1 MTRMTATPISVVLC
15 ARNEASRIEKSILA
29 IQACDPAELIVVDG
43 GSTDDTVAIAES
55 LGARVIRSGGKGLAP
70 DRQLGADSATTELVA
85 FIDADHRPAP
95 DALRSLQRDMEEFG
109 LDVVQAG
116 VGIEDNG
123 FWNRAEHDAMVV
135 FQHQPGPRK
144 QMIGVAPT
152 LYRKAVLEAVRFD
165 EVNKDQSDDADL
177 FKRIVDTGK
186 FTFGVGR
193 TIVPQEHHSSLDEYM
208 SKFRWYGRRDA
219 EFIRTH
225 PDRAHS
231 MYFHLFFRYPVWRPI
246 KSFVMGRPRAAIYC
260 WVCGLTR
267 LGVVLNKRFTSLFAR
282 KTSQT
287 SETGDAV

>member
-1 MTRMTATPISVVLC
+1 MTRKPVSVVLC
-15 ARNEASRIEKSILA
+15 ARNEADRIEKSITA
-29 IQACDPAELIVVDG
+29 IKACGPDELIVVDG
-43 GSTDDTVAIAES
+43 GSTDETVAIAEA
-55 LGARVIRSGGKGLAP
+55 LGVRVIRSGGRGLAP
-70 DRQLGADSATTELVA
+70 DRQLGADNASHDLIA

-95 DALRSLQRDMEEFG
+95 DALDGLIADLEEFS

-152 LYRKAVLEAVRFD
+152 LYKREVLQAVRFD

-177 FKRIVDTGK
+177 FKRIVDTGR

-193 TIVPQEHHSSLDEYM
+193 TVVPQYHHPEFSDYM
-208 SKFRWYGRRDA
+208 GKFRWYGRRDA

-225 PDRAHS
+225 KDRAHS
-231 MYFHLFFRYPVWRPI
+231 MLFHLFFRYPVWRPI
-246 KSFVMGRPRAAIYC
+246 KALFTGRPRAAVYFWI
-260 WVCGLTR
+260 CGGTR
-267 LGVVLNKRFTSLFAR
+267 AGVVIKKGIEGLLSGRSA
-282 KTSQT
+282 KTAN
-287 SETGDAV
+287 TGDA

>member
-1 MTRMTATPISVVLC
+1 MVRKSVSVVLC
-15 ARNEASRIEKSILA
+15 ARNEESRIEASIRAILA
-29 IQACDPAELIVVDG
+29 CQPDELIVVDG
-43 GSTDDTVAIAES
+43 GSTDDTVAIAER
-55 LGARVIRSGGKGLAP
+55 LGVTVIRSGGRGLAP
-70 DRQLGADSATTELVA
+70 DRQLGADHASHDLIA

-95 DALRSLQRDMEEFG
+95 DALDSLRRDMEDFG

-152 LYRKAVLEAVRFD
+152 LYSREVLQAVRFD

-177 FKRIVDTGK
+177 FKRIVDTGR

-193 TIVPQEHHSSLDEYM
+193 TIVPQYHHPEFSDYLR
-208 SKFRWYGRRDA
+208 KFRWYGRRDA

-225 PDRAHS
+225 KDRAHS
-231 MYFHLFFRYPVWRPI
+231 MLFHLLIRYPMWRPVKAI
-246 KSFVMGRPRAAIYC
+246 ATGRPRAAVYF
-260 WVCGLTR
+260 WVCGGTR
-267 LGVVLNKRFTSLFAR
+267 LAIVIRKGLERLFSSRPAN
-282 KTSQT
+282 SFPAG
-287 SETGDAV
+287 EA

>member
-1 MTRMTATPISVVLC
+1 MKQTPVSVVLC
-15 ARNEASRIEKSILA
+15 ARNEADRIERSILA
-29 IQACDPAELIVVDG
+29 IQACEPDELIVVDG
-43 GSTDDTVAIAES
+43 GSTDDTVAIAER

-70 DRQLGADSATTELVA
+70 DRQLGADHASHQLVA

-95 DALRSLQRDMEEFG
+95 DALRSLIRDMEEFS

-135 FQHQPGPRK
+135 FQHQPGPRTL
-144 QMIGVAPT
+144 MIGVAPT
-152 LYRKAVLEAVRFD
+152 LYRKDVLEAVRFD

-177 FKRIVDTGK
+177 FKRIVDTGR

-193 TIVPQEHHSSLDEYM
+193 TIVPQEHHSAFSEYM
-208 SKFRWYGRRDA
+208 TKFRWYGRRDA

-231 MYFHLFFRYPVWRPI
+231 MLFHLFFRYPVWRPI
-246 KSFVMGRPRAAIYC
+246 KSVLVGRPRAAVYF
-260 WVCGLTR
+260 WVCGGTR
-267 LGVVLNKRFTSLFAR
+267 LGIVLKKGIEGLIAKLTPAPT
-282 KTSQT
+282 K
-287 SETGDAV
+287 TGDA

>member
-1 MTRMTATPISVVLC
+1 MDRKPVSVVLC
-15 ARNEASRIEKSILA
+15 ARNEASRIEKSIRA
-29 IQACDPAELIVVDG
+29 IEACQPDELIVVDG
-43 GSTDDTVAIAES
+43 GSTDDTVAIAER
-55 LGARVIRSGGKGLAP
+55 LGAKVIRSGGRGLAP
-70 DRQLGADSATTELVA
+70 DRQLGADNASHDLVA

-95 DALRSLQRDMEEFG
+95 DALDGLIRDMEEFS

-123 FWNRAEHDAMVV
+123 FWNRAEHDAMAV

-152 LYRKAVLEAVRFD
+152 LYRREVLQAVRFD

-177 FKRIVDTGK
+177 FKRIVDTGR

-193 TIVPQEHHSSLDEYM
+193 TIVPQYHHPEFSDYM
-208 SKFRWYGRRDA
+208 GKFRWYGRRDA

-231 MYFHLFFRYPVWRPI
+231 MLFHLFFRYPIWRPI
-246 KSFVMGRPRAAIYC
+246 KAVFTGRPRAAVYF
-260 WVCGLTR
+260 WVCGGTR
-267 LGVVLNKRFTSLFAR
+267 AGIVIKKFSERLFAGR
-282 KTSQT
+282 TAKPAN
-287 SETGDAV
+287 TGDA